1 MIIQISTIYLLKK
14 VNSQFINIDTESLF
28 LYLITSLELFNLTLN
43 VCIFLFSITSAHP
56 YLFFNPDQNT
66 ITFIG
71 FNIDRCSRNLV
82 DQQTRMILE
91 RNIMSKQLWGALRE
105 NNVPL
110 QENFDDLSRY

>member
-1 MIIQISTIYLLKK
+1 MY
-14 VNSQFINIDTESLF
+14 V
-28 LYLITSLELFNLTLN
+28 Y
-43 VCIFLFSITSAHP
+43 FLFSITSAHP

-71 FNIDRCSRNLV
+71 FNIDRYSRNLV

-91 RNIMSKQLWGALRE
+91 RNIMSKQLWGALRA